1 MWNRKEF
8 GDLSFNKNRLMA
20 ELLASDIK
28 EGQHGLSYEE
38 KLLREAHKAKLI
50 CLSHLAKISWSQK
63 SRVL

>member
-1 MWNRKEF
+1 
-8 GDLSFNKNRLMA
+8 MA